1 MTVKPYITSAALS
14 VSALVVKALIHAAAY
29 AAFILGCI
37 WGGARVGW
45 HLGTDSGQE
54 EARK

>member
-1 MTVKPYITSAALS
+1 MTVKPYITSAALA
-14 VSALVVKALIHAAAY
+14 VSAFVVKALIHAAAY

-45 HLGTDSGQE
+45 HLGTDSGE
-54 EARK
+54 EEVRK